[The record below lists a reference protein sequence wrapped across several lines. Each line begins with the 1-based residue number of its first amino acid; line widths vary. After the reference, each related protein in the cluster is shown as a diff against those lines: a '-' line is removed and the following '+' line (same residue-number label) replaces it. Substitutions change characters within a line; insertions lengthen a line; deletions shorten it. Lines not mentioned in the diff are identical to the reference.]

1 MRPSLLVL
9 ASTACSPQL
18 SATLEVNERVP
29 TVVSLSWTSPVAA
42 QSWVEYGL
50 DGELDQST
58 PLSDSCNTLHEVPV
72 LGLKAGRSY
81 SFRPVSLTPN
91 GTRLEGKTRTLDLDA
106 EPEGL
111 PGFEIT
117 WPEPGQEEPGGFVLT
132 STLGVDNGWVVIL
145 DRDGDPVWFHKADGA
160 LSITTTLSGRD
171 HKSILHSQ
179 YDVQQRTDVGGT
191 VRMSLVDGESQLTPT
206 HLAHHDFV
214 ELPDGQLAW
223 IQLELGT
230 AEIDGETAW
239 VAGDRI
245 VEAPEGSDPGEGHTI
260 FSFLED
266 YTDPAPGCDH
276 FYADAF
282 GTGAYDWV
290 HANSLMYDDNEGSY
304 YLMSK
309 NLDAVFKIDRSSGQL
324 LWQLGGEES
333 TLELVGEGR
342 PFTHAHMS
350 HRWGDHL
357 LVFDNGYHQYPSRSR
372 VVEYLVD
379 EESGSYE
386 QIWEYSDPSDR
397 FVQLLGD
404 ARRLPGGNT
413 LVSWSTAGLITEI
426 SPEGDLVWQAEAE
439 LGYSTGRVSWFQ
451 DLYRL
456 E

>member
-1 MRPSLLVL
+1 MRLALPCLALL
-9 ASTACSPQL
+9 ACSPL
-18 SATLEVNERVP
+18 STSIEVNKRVP
-29 TVVSLSWTSPVAA
+29 TVVTLSWTSPLASQA
-42 QSWVEYGL
+42 WVEYGL

-58 PLSDSCNTLHEVPV
+58 PVSDSCNTDHEVAV

-81 SFRPVSLTPN
+81 SFRPVSMTPG
-91 GTRLEGKTRTLDLDA
+91 GTRVEGPVRTVDLA
-106 EPEGL
+106 AQPPGL
-111 PGFEIT
+111 PAFEVSR
-117 WPEPGQEEPGGFVLT
+117 PDAGEEEEGGFVLS

-191 VRMSLVDGESQLTPT
+191 VRMSLADGEPQLTPT
-206 HLAHHDFV
+206 YLAHHDFV

-230 AEIDGETAW
+230 AEVDGEQVS

-245 VEAPEGSDPGEGHTI
+245 VEAPEGEDPGEGSTV

-266 YTDPAPGCDH
+266 YSDPEPECVH

-290 HANSLMYDDNEGSY
+290 HANSLMYDDEEGAY

-309 NLDAVFKIDRSSGQL
+309 NLNALFKIDRTRGEL
-324 LWQLGGEES
+324 IWQLGGEGS
-333 TLELVGEGR
+333 TLELVGDGQ

-350 HRWGDHL
+350 HRWGDSI
-357 LVFDNGYHQYPSRSR
+357 LVFDNGYHQNPSRSR
-372 VVEYLVD
+372 VVEYLID
-379 EESGSYE
+379 EENKTYE
-386 QIWEYSDPSDR
+386 QVWEYFDPDER

-404 ARRLPGGNT
+404 ARRLPNGNT
-413 LVSWSTAGLITEI
+413 LVSWTSAGLLTEI
-426 SPEGDLVWQAEAE
+426 DSEGAVVWQAESE
-439 LGYSTGRVSWFQ
+439 LGFSTGRVSWFQ